1 MSKFL
6 PDTNVFAKI
15 FGNDP
20 KVKQFVESLDAVI
33 DATIY
38 IECIQGS
45 KSNREKRVIEKY
57 LTRFPLLPIT
67 SQSSLKALELIRSY
81 SNSHGLFLP
90 DALIAA
96 SALEN
101 DLTVLTYN
109 INDFKFIQDLK
120 YLKPTV

>member
-96 SALEN
+96 SALES